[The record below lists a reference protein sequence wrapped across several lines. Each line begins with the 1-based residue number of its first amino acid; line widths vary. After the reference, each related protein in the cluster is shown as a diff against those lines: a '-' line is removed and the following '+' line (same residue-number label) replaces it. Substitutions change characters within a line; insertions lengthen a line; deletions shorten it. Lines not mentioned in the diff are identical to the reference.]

1 MKNFVVLIFL
11 GSLIFLNNP
20 KNTRTNERSFQL
32 SGKELLE
39 KSISYHDPTGLW
51 NKFKGILKI
60 RMTRPERTE
69 RNSQIEIDIS
79 KSFFKNTI
87 IEGKNKTE
95 QVVVNDNC
103 NITFNGRNT
112 FYKDEIQKHKLT
124 CSYAL
129 KMRDYFTY
137 LYGLPMKLKDP
148 GTIIHSKINSK
159 VFKGKKYLVLK
170 VDYEE
175 PVGSDRWYFYFN
187 PESYKLEAYQF
198 FHDESI
204 NDGEYILLSDE
215 KEINGIKMPKIR
227 SWFYNKEDKFLGTDI
242 LN

>member
-103 NITFNGRNT
+103 NITFNR
-112 FYKDEIQKHKLT
+112 
-124 CSYAL
+124 
-129 KMRDYFTY
+129 YFLRT
-137 LYGLPMKLKDP
+137 
-148 GTIIHSKINSK
+148 
-159 VFKGKKYLVLK
+159 KKAK
-170 VDYEE
+170 
-175 PVGSDRWYFYFN
+175 
-187 PESYKLEAYQF
+187 
-198 FHDESI
+198 
-204 NDGEYILLSDE
+204 
-215 KEINGIKMPKIR
+215 
-227 SWFYNKEDKFLGTDI
+227 
-242 LN
+242 